1 MTGTAQRAS
10 FSGKA
15 APAPAE
21 PLTPVLTVVNRS
33 IAELRAA
40 LAWESGPAVERAQ
53 LAFAEAITVLAVRS
67 YWRRIAP
74 ARFQLLPMPAENVYP
89 LDRIPPRAAEL
100 ATMLGEIAASFPVK
114 DAAYHISF
122 LYTAMLP
129 AEWRSKHGNHYTPPP
144 LAERL
149 LDQAAG
155 AGLDWKKANVLD
167 PAAGAAA
174 FLSPAAQRVLRA
186 LKSCAPAIA
195 LENVSSRIRGFEL
208 DPFAAWLAQVFL
220 EAFMLPLMKEADSRP
235 ASMITVCDSLDTE
248 NGCNRYDLVIANP
261 PFGRMTL
268 PVHLRERF
276 AESLHGHAN
285 LYGVFMHLAI
295 QLARPGGLVSFLTPS
310 SFLAGG
316 YFKNLRSLLSREA
329 PPVAVDFVTPRRG
342 VFEDVLQETVLATY
356 HKGAERVRATVSFLN
371 PQPGLR
377 VAAQAAGKFSL
388 PHNITAPWILPRH
401 ADEAKLARRLRHM
414 PTRLEHWGYRV
425 NTGPLVWNRYKGQLR
440 DTRSRN
446 TVPLIWAECVTS
458 DGRFI
463 FRSEKR
469 GHKPYFLLHD
479 EDDWLVVRMPCVL
492 LQRTTA
498 KEQPRRLIAAE
509 MPASFL
515 AEHDGVTVENHLNML
530 VPTSSRPTV
539 PPAFLAAFLNTIT
552 ADRAFRCLSGSVAVS
567 AYELENLPVPPAGKL
582 KELVGQRFGRARLNE
597 ACARLYAED
606 ADA

>member
-1 MTGTAQRAS
+1 MTGIAQRDS

-21 PLTPVLTVVNRS
+21 PQTPVLTVVNRS

-53 LAFAEAITVLAVRS
+53 LSFAEAITVIAVRS

-149 LDQAAG
+149 LDQAEG

-174 FLSPAAQRVLRA
+174 FLIPAAQRVLNA

-220 EAFMLPLMKEADSRP
+220 EALMLPLMMEADRRP

-285 LYGVFMHLAI
+285 LYGVFMHLAV
-295 QLARPGGLVSFLTPS
+295 QLARTGGLVSFLTPS

-329 PPVAVDFVTPRRG
+329 PPLAVDFVTPRRG

-356 HKGAERVRATVSFLN
+356 HKGAEHVRATVSFLN

-425 NTGPLVWNRYKGQLR
+425 NTGPLVWNRYKDQLR

-458 DGRFI
+458 DGHFI

-539 PPAFLAAFLNTIT
+539 SPAFLAAFLNTST

-582 KELVGQRFGRARLNE
+582 KDLAGQRFGRARLNE
-597 ACARLYAED
+597 ACALLYAED